1 MWHFNP
7 SIYPYFFL
15 KCSLMT
21 FVLRQPF
28 QTKTFPT
35 VLDWNILLSCTMD
48 QRWEEKDRSLRRQRG
63 SMEMLENFVRGAEL
77 SQEKTSVLELETWYL
92 PAFFQKIK
100 RQFFF
105 SNIKMYS
112 LVLHIY
118 GWIIPSEVQYTL
130 TLTDLPFTFFIGWF
144 TVLFMVNLIIT
155 YLILIWWKLT
165 I

>member
-1 MWHFNP
+1 
-7 SIYPYFFL
+7 
-15 KCSLMT
+15 MT

-28 QTKTFPT
+28 QTKMFPT
-35 VLDWNILLSCTMD
+35 VLDWNILLTCTMD

-63 SMEMLENFVRGAEL
+63 WMEMLENFVRGAEL
-77 SQEKTSVLELETWYL
+77 SQEKTSLLELETRYL

-100 RQFFF
+100 RQNVFPH
-105 SNIKMYS
+105 SIKIYS

-118 GWIIPSEVQYTL
+118 GWIIPSEVKYITYTP

-144 TVLFMVNLIIT
+144 SVLFMVNLIIT
-155 YLILIWWKLT
+155 CLILIWWKLT